1 MHAVMSRLEWLLLF
15 LVFVVYVVLGGV
27 VLMHLEG
34 QNELAQRA
42 QDEQNA
48 RQLQDLV
55 QRTLVNGSAERLQTL
70 HKVAEYCGKA
80 LLPQNTSLDEE
91 KSLKWDFYNSFFV
104 AVTIVST
111 IGYGNMAPTT
121 FGTRMFCIGYALVGI
136 PLNGILLAGLGEYF
150 SRTFLRAHHRYKE
163 EPRGRCQLLLKVVQ
177 YLAAG
182 IALFILLPAVLFALA
197 ESWSYEEAVY
207 YAFITLS
214 TIGFGDYVAGFM
226 TNQEDWRHKEG
237 LLGAYRAFIVLWIM
251 FGLGYLAMILSFITR
266 AMRSSRL
273 RRLEQRLARRIKSAR
288 LWNTGEIGYLRRVLN
303 ELYLLKFKVHG
314 RPAVSRSACSRQNKK
329 AAYLKCSNSSGS
341 PSRTISCASESSYLV
356 SRQASSRRTDL
367 SHLATHL
374 SYLLQPVYRER
385 RSLAAVPAQRGRS
398 CSLTLEGLQPQRPP
412 PRSLSES
419 CLDLIDRDA
428 TFAATPRKVDAS
440 ELLATVAAAAAAV
453 EEQEAGAHHG
463 LPDEDILADERPP
476 SASSRRPSLLS
487 RLSGG
492 SRKSSTP
499 PSRRGSLV
507 PSRRGSMLPTSGM
520 TSAAPSRRGSLIN
533 GDARRTRGR
542 SSLRRV
548 LAERNMSAN
557 SQQSSPIQERRP
569 SISGFDAATRRMS
582 EGFVLRS
589 PSEEPFSELDGT
601 TVGDLLRALHALHS
615 RRGSLRPSLTF
626 EDEVNGG
633 VTTRPDDNDDDW
645 DGKSVQI
652 SRL

>member
-34 QNELAQRA
+34 LNEEAQRA
-42 QDEQNA
+42 QDEDKA

-55 QRTLVNGSAERLQTL
+55 ETTLVNGSHERLQAI
-70 HKVAEYCGKA
+70 HRVSQYCGKP
-80 LLPQNTSLDEE
+80 LLPQETTLDEE
-91 KSLKWDFYNSFFV
+91 SPRKWDFYNSFFV

-163 EPRGRCQLLLKVVQ
+163 EPQGRYQLLLKVMQ

-197 ESWSYEEAVY
+197 EGWSYEEAVY

-226 TNQEDWRHKEG
+226 ANEQDWKHKFG
-237 LLGAYRAFIVLWIM
+237 MLGAYRAFIVLWIM

-273 RRLEQRLARRIKSAR
+273 RRLEKRLAHRIKSAR
-288 LWNTGEIGYLRRVLN
+288 LWHSGEIGYLRRVLN
-303 ELYLLKFKVHG
+303 ELYLLKFK
-314 RPAVSRSACSRQNKK
+314 
-329 AAYLKCSNSSGS
+329 
-341 PSRTISCASESSYLV
+341 
-356 SRQASSRRTDL
+356 
-367 SHLATHL
+367 
-374 SYLLQPVYRER
+374 PVYRGR
-385 RSLAAVPAQRGRS
+385 RSLAAVPTLRGRS
-398 CSLTLEGLQPQRPP
+398 RSLNLDEEQLPPRPP

-428 TFAATPRKVDAS
+428 TFASSPRRVEAA

-453 EEQEAGAHHG
+453 EAVEEEEAGAHHG
-463 LPDEDILADERPP
+463 LPDEDILADER
-476 SASSRRPSLLS
+476 
-487 RLSGG
+487 
-492 SRKSSTP
+492 SRKSSGSNSRRSSAAGSRRSSWI
-499 PSRRGSLV
+499 PSRRGSLI
-507 PSRRGSMLPTSGM
+507 PMSGKS
-520 TSAAPSRRGSLIN
+520 SAAPSRRGSLIN
-533 GDARRTRGR
+533 GDARRTKGR
-542 SSLRRV
+542 ASLRRV
-548 LAERNMSAN
+548 LAERNLSAA
-557 SQQSSPIQERRP
+557 SQQSSPLQERRP
-569 SISGFDAATRRMS
+569 NAPDWDPTARRRS
-582 EGFVLRS
+582 EGFVLR
-589 PSEEPFSELDGT
+589 PPTDEPFSELDGT
-601 TVGDLLRALHALHS
+601 TVGDLMRALHALHS
-615 RRGSLRPSLTF
+615 RRGSLRPTLTF
-626 EDEVNGG
+626 EDETSSAG
-633 VTTRPDDNDDDW
+633 VAMRAADDDDDW

>member
-303 ELYLLKFKVHG
+303 ELYLLKFK
-314 RPAVSRSACSRQNKK
+314 
-329 AAYLKCSNSSGS
+329 
-341 PSRTISCASESSYLV
+341 
-356 SRQASSRRTDL
+356 
-367 SHLATHL
+367 
-374 SYLLQPVYRER
+374 PVYRER